1 MLTVVNRP
9 RVSSFTISSLMT
21 AMTVRQ
27 RKMMAMEVGKGNLRT
42 YKEES
47 IRIVS
52 NKNPYVTYL

>member
-1 MLTVVNRP
+1 
-9 RVSSFTISSLMT
+9 MT